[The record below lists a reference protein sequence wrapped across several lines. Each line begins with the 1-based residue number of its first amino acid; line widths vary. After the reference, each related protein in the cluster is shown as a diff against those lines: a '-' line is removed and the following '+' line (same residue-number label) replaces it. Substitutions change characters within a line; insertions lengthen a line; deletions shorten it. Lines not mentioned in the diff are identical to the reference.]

1 VEKFKSLEEEL
12 GFNLI
17 AINTK
22 PMLREARKVIREKGA
37 TFTVLL
43 DDSRFCKNAL
53 YVVATPTTI
62 VVDENGRIRCRFIG
76 TVGDF
81 DKVLRPI
88 LESI

>member
-1 VEKFKSLEEEL
+1 M
-12 GFNLI
+12 I

-22 PMLREARKVIREKGA
+22 PLLKEARKVIEEKGA

-43 DDSRFCKNAL
+43 DDSRFSRNSL

-62 VVDENGRIRCRFIG
+62 VVDEDGKIRSRFIG
-76 TVGDF
+76 TIGDF

-88 LESI
+88 LDSI